1 MEQSMLSAGLIA
13 LPDDSTPLLDTVAR
27 KRIVAIKKTAGLMG
41 HEQALAANQL
51 ARTCVS

>member
-1 MEQSMLSAGLIA
+1 MLSAGLIA

-27 KRIVAIKKTAGLMG
+27 KTIVAIKKTAGLMG
-41 HEQALAANQL
+41 NEQALAANQL